1 LLSVLEYYDLHNTC
15 GIDAKSEPLVVKV
28 ASNVGL
34 VASNENGDMSVFLKI
49 LSGGIFSSK

>member
-1 LLSVLEYYDLHNTC
+1 LSVLEYYDLHNTC